1 MANRLQIRRGTG
13 APGGVFYE
21 GEPIFDKTG
30 KILYVGDSGAAGTG
44 AGTSIA
50 SGVAYDTVLEML
62 TQAASSSAGTIKFQ
76 ENGSNGNHYIG
87 LTAPASVSSNFTFVL
102 PDGDGFA
109 NQVLKTDGSGNLGF
123 STVVSSFNIA
133 ADSGNPD
140 LVNTGETITFAGT
153 ANEIDTTV
161 TNNQIQFGLPNTV
174 TVTTGL
180 NINSDSK
187 LSLSE
192 TTINQNTGD
201 LTIQTN
207 GAGDATGDDI
217 IIKAHDDVE
226 IQVAAGTTAIYA
238 TGGGSVK
245 LNHNGS
251 TKLETTAA
259 GVIVTGITTSTS
271 FVKASNSGGFLKA
284 DGTEDTNT
292 YLTAES
298 DTLDSVTGRG
308 NTTSNNISVGI
319 ITATSLVKSG
329 GQSTEFLKADGSVD
343 TNTYL
348 TSYTETQ
355 TLDDVTTLGNTT
367 TNNIDVGE
375 VTADGLTVTGISTLT
390 NQAEV
395 RSNDGSQ
402 GRIDFYCEVNNAH
415 YTRVQAAAHSDY
427 SGNATVTLPSS
438 SGTLLLTDGDGS
450 SLTNVDAITLGGIS
464 STSFLRSDAV
474 DIKTSG
480 NLTFND
486 SIEARFGTSGDLQ
499 IGHDGTDSHI
509 KSVDKDLNIELAPDG
524 ANPKI
529 YIRPTQTTQGIT
541 LGGGSGN
548 PVELYHTNL
557 KKFETTSSGASV
569 TGDLYVSGNLN
580 VVGTAVTFSTETVKV
595 EDRMMELGLVDGA
608 EPTSATTWELGV
620 LFNYHSGG
628 SAKKS
633 GVVWLN
639 NQFVGVAASVTES
652 ADTGTA
658 NPQVTID
665 TFAPIAA
672 SDLYLGGTQST
683 NQIINSSGEAV
694 NLIFDGGSY

>member
-30 KILYVGDSGAAGTG
+30 KVLYVGDSGANGSG

-62 TQAASSSAGTIKFQ
+62 TQAAQGSAGAIKFQ

-123 STVVSSFNIA
+123 STVVSSFSIA

-153 ANEIDTTV
+153 SNEIETTV
-161 TNNQIQFGLPNTV
+161 SNNQIQFGLP
-174 TVTTGL
+174 
-180 NINSDSK
+180 
-187 LSLSE
+187 
-192 TTINQNTGD
+192 
-201 LTIQTN
+201 
-207 GAGDATGDDI
+207 
-217 IIKAHDDVE
+217 
-226 IQVAAGTTAIYA
+226 
-238 TGGGSVK
+238 
-245 LNHNGS
+245 
-251 TKLETTAA
+251 
-259 GVIVTGITTSTS
+259 
-271 FVKASNSGGFLKA
+271 
-284 DGTEDTNT
+284 
-292 YLTAES
+292 
-298 DTLDSVTGRG
+298 
-308 NTTSNNISVGI
+308 
-319 ITATSLVKSG
+319 
-329 GQSTEFLKADGSVD
+329 
-343 TNTYL
+343 
-348 TSYTETQ
+348 
-355 TLDDVTTLGNTT
+355 DDVTITGTLASDGV
-367 TNNIDVGE
+367 NISGV
-375 VTADGLTVTGISTLT
+375 STLT
-390 NQAEV
+390 NQAEI
-395 RSNDGSQ
+395 RSDDGSQ

-450 SLTNVDAITLGGIS
+450 SLTNVDAATLGGIS
-464 STSFLRSDAV
+464 STSFLRSDAA

-486 SIEARFGTSGDLQ
+486 NIQARFGTSGELTL
-499 IGHDGTDSHI
+499 HNDGTDNHI
-509 KSVDKDLNIELAPDG
+509 TSAFDEDLNIELSPDG
-524 ANPKI
+524 GTPKI
-529 YIRPTQTTQGIT
+529 YIRPTTTTQGIT

-548 PVELYHTNL
+548 PVELYHTNA

-580 VVGTAVTFSTETVKV
+580 VVGTAVTFSTETVQV

-620 LFNYHSGG
+620 LFNYYSHG

-683 NQIINSSGEAV
+683 NHIINSSGEAV

>member
-62 TQAASSSAGTIKFQ
+62 TQAASSSAGAIKFQ

-102 PDGDGFA
+102 PDGDGVA

-123 STVVSSFNIA
+123 STVVSSFSIA
-133 ADSGNPD
+133 ADSGNTD

-201 LTIQTN
+201 LTIQTS
-207 GAGDATGDDI
+207 GTGDNTGDDI

-308 NTTSNNISVGI
+308 S
-319 ITATSLVKSG
+319 
-329 GQSTEFLKADGSVD
+329 
-343 TNTYL
+343 
-348 TSYTETQ
+348 
-355 TLDDVTTLGNTT
+355 TT

-415 YTRVQAAAHSDY
+415 YTRVQAAAHSAY
-427 SGNATVTLPSS
+427 SGIATVTLPAT

-450 SLTNVDAITLGGIS
+450 SLTNVDATTLDGID

-486 SIEARFGTSGDLQ
+486 SIEARFGTGGDLQ

-509 KSVDKDLNIELAPDG
+509 KSLDKDLNIELAPDG
-524 ANPKI
+524 SNPKI
-529 YIRPTQTTQGIT
+529 YIRPTTTTQGIT

-580 VVGTAVTFSTETVKV
+580 VVGTAVTFSTETVQV

>member
-30 KILYVGDSGAAGTG
+30 KVLYIGDNGAAGSG
-44 AGTSIA
+44 AGSSIA

-62 TQAASSSAGTIKFQ
+62 TQAASSSAGSIKFQ

-87 LTAPASVSSNFTFVL
+87 LSAPASVSSNLTFVL

-109 NQVLKTDGSGNLGF
+109 NQVLKTDGAGNLGF
-123 STVVSSFNIA
+123 TTVVSSFNIA
-133 ADSGNPD
+133 ADTGTAD

-153 ANEIDTTV
+153 SNEIETTV
-161 TNNQIQFGLPNTV
+161 SNNQIQFGLP
-174 TVTTGL
+174 
-180 NINSDSK
+180 
-187 LSLSE
+187 
-192 TTINQNTGD
+192 
-201 LTIQTN
+201 
-207 GAGDATGDDI
+207 
-217 IIKAHDDVE
+217 
-226 IQVAAGTTAIYA
+226 
-238 TGGGSVK
+238 
-245 LNHNGS
+245 
-251 TKLETTAA
+251 
-259 GVIVTGITTSTS
+259 
-271 FVKASNSGGFLKA
+271 
-284 DGTEDTNT
+284 
-292 YLTAES
+292 
-298 DTLDSVTGRG
+298 
-308 NTTSNNISVGI
+308 
-319 ITATSLVKSG
+319 
-329 GQSTEFLKADGSVD
+329 
-343 TNTYL
+343 
-348 TSYTETQ
+348 
-355 TLDDVTTLGNTT
+355 DDVTITGTLA
-367 TNNIDVGE
+367 
-375 VTADGLTVTGISTLT
+375 ADGVNISGVSTLT
-390 NQAEV
+390 NQVEI
-395 RSNDGSQ
+395 RSDDGSP
-402 GRIDFYCEVNNAH
+402 GRIDLYCEVNNAH
-415 YTRVQAAAHSDY
+415 YTRVQAAAHSAY
-427 SGNATVTLPSS
+427 SGIATVTLPVT

-450 SLTNVDAITLGGIS
+450 SLTNVDATTLDGID
-464 STSFLRSDAV
+464 STQFLRSDAA

-509 KSVDKDLNIELAPDG
+509 KSLDKDLNIELAPDG
-524 ANPKI
+524 SNPKI
-529 YIRPTQTTQGIT
+529 YIRPTTTTQGIT

-548 PVELYHTNL
+548 PVELYHTNA

-639 NQFVGVAASVTES
+639 NQFVGVAASITES

-672 SDLYLGGTQST
+672 SDLYLGGTASG